1 MLDKFKQHV
10 EEHFG
15 DLTQKEL
22 YLACSGGKDSMVLLH
37 LLMAINLK
45 PTLLHCNFQLRGTES
60 DLDANFVR
68 EFAERHR
75 LTCFIETFDTSEIL
89 KTSGLSLQETARN
102 LRYDWFNQFLTTQN
116 HVLLTAHHQN
126 DAVETFFINLL
137 RGTGLSGL
145 AGISEKTAKIAR
157 PLLIFSSQEIDEY
170 AKKYAIEFRQDQ
182 SNFKNDYLRNY
193 LRNEIIPGLTLKSP
207 QLVKKMSETMNSL
220 SETADY
226 LRLQANQFQQQNF
239 KKFHDY
245 ETINKKNLLNEHR
258 VLVEFSLK
266 EYGIHRSNYL
276 EFIKTM
282 KAKTGAKFITSS
294 HVFYPDSSQIIV
306 TEKLTQSATEIQID
320 RLPFQGEIAG
330 NKYTFTQQTTVEP
343 FNTTQLQQI
352 DRDKIQFPL
361 NIRPWQKG
369 DRISPLGM
377 EKGSKLISDILIDQK
392 IRNHAKP
399 NIHVLQN
406 ADGRLIAILDLMIS
420 EQFKLDHSS
429 KRVVLIREG

>member
-1 MLDKFKQHV
+1 MLDKFKEHV

-37 LLMAINLK
+37 LLMAISLK

-60 DLDANFVR
+60 DLDADFVQ
-68 EFAERHR
+68 EFTERHR

-116 HVLLTAHHQN
+116 HILLTAHHQN
-126 DAVETFFINLL
+126 DSVETFFINLL

-145 AGISEKTAKIAR
+145 TGINQKTHQIAR
-157 PLLIFSSQEIDEY
+157 PLLIFTRKEIDDY
-170 AKKYAIEFRQDQ
+170 AEKHSINFRQDQ

-193 LRNEIIPGLTLKSP
+193 LRNEIIPSLEIKSP
-207 QLVKKMSETMNSL
+207 QLVKKMAETMNSL

-226 LRLQANQFQQQNF
+226 LRLQSNQFQQQNF

-245 ETINKKNLLNEHR
+245 ETINKNNLLNEHR

-282 KAKTGAKFITSS
+282 KAKTGAKFITNS
-294 HVFYPDSSQIIV
+294 HVFYPDSAQIII
-306 TEKLTQSATEIQID
+306 TEKLAQSATEIQID
-320 RLPFQGEIAG
+320 RLPFQADIAG
-330 NKYTFTQQTTVEP
+330 KKYTITQQTTAEP
-343 FNTTQLQQI
+343 FNTSQLQQI
-352 DRDKIQFPL
+352 ASNKIQFPL
-361 NIRPWQKG
+361 TIRPWQKG

-377 EKGSKLISDILIDQK
+377 EKGSKLISDILINHK
-392 IRNHAKP
+392 IKVYAKP
-399 NIHVLQN
+399 TIHVLQN
-406 ADGRLIAILDLMIS
+406 ADGRVISILNLMIS

-429 KRVVLIREG
+429 ERAVLIREG

>member
-1 MLDKFKQHV
+1 MLDKFKEHI
-10 EEHFG
+10 EAHFG
-15 DLTQKEL
+15 EL
-22 YLACSGGKDSMVLLH
+22 FEKNLFLACSGGTDSMVLLH
-37 LLMAINLK
+37 LLMAISLK

-102 LRYDWFNQFLTTQN
+102 LRYDWFSQFLTTPN

-137 RGTGLSGL
+137 RGTGISGL
-145 AGISEKTAKIAR
+145 TGIQEKKAKMAR
-157 PLLIFSSQEIDEY
+157 PLLIFTRQEIDDY
-170 AKKYAIEFRQDQ
+170 AEKQSINFRQDQ

-226 LRLQANQFQQQNF
+226 LTTQANEFRQKNF
-239 KKFHDY
+239 GKFNDY
-245 ETINKKNLLNEHR
+245 ETINKNNLLNEHR

-266 EYGIHRSNYL
+266 NYGIHRSNYL

-306 TEKLTQSATEIQID
+306 TEKLQQSAEEIQID
-320 RLPFQGEIAG
+320 RLPFQTEIAG
-330 NKYTFTQQTTVEP
+330 KKYTFTQQTTTEP
-343 FNTTQLQQI
+343 FHTTQLQQI
-352 DRDKIQFPL
+352 DCDKIQFPIT
-361 NIRPWQKG
+361 IRPWQKG

-392 IRNHAKP
+392 IRIHAKP

-420 EQFKLDHSS
+420 EQFKLDRTSEQ
-429 KRVVLIREG
+429 VILIREG

>member
-1 MLDKFKQHV
+1 
-10 EEHFG
+10 
-15 DLTQKEL
+15 
-22 YLACSGGKDSMVLLH
+22 
-37 LLMAINLK
+37 
-45 PTLLHCNFQLRGTES
+45 
-60 DLDANFVR
+60 
-68 EFAERHR
+68 
-75 LTCFIETFDTSEIL
+75 
-89 KTSGLSLQETARN
+89 
-102 LRYDWFNQFLTTQN
+102 
-116 HVLLTAHHQN
+116 
-126 DAVETFFINLL
+126 VETFFINLL

-226 LRLQANQFQQQNF
+226 FRLQANQFQQQNF

-369 DRISPLGM
+369 DRISPFGM

-392 IRNHAKP
+392 IRNHAKA

-420 EQFKLDHSS
+420 EQFKYF
-429 KRVVLIREG
+429 RIF

>member
-1 MLDKFKQHV
+1 MLDKFKLHV
-10 EEHFG
+10 EDHFG

-22 YLACSGGKDSMVLLH
+22 FLACSGGKDSMVLLQ

-60 DLDANFVR
+60 DLDAEFVR

-75 LTCFIETFDTSEIL
+75 LTCFIESFDTSEIL

-116 HVLLTAHHQN
+116 TVLLTAHHQN

-145 AGISEKTAKIAR
+145 TGIPEKTAKIAR
-157 PLLIFSSQEIDEY
+157 PLLIFSSIEINEY
-170 AKKYAIEFRQDQ
+170 AKKYGIEFRQDQ

-226 LRLQANQFQQQNF
+226 LSIQANQFQQQNF
-239 KKFHDY
+239 QKFNDY
-245 ETINKKNLLNEHR
+245 ETINKNNLLNEHR

-306 TEKLTQSATEIQID
+306 TEKLPQSAEEIQID
-320 RLPFQGEIAG
+320 RLPFQADIAG
-330 NKYTFTQQTTVEP
+330 KKYTFTQQTTAEP
-343 FNTTQLQQI
+343 FNTSQLQQI
-352 DRDKIQFPL
+352 DSDKIQFPL
-361 NIRPWQKG
+361 IIRPWQKG

-377 EKGSKLISDILIDQK
+377 TKGSKLISDILIDQK
-392 IRNHAKP
+392 IRIHAKP
-399 NIHVLQN
+399 NILVLQN

-420 EQFKLDHSS
+420 EQFKVDDSS
-429 KRVVLIREG
+429 ERVVLIREE